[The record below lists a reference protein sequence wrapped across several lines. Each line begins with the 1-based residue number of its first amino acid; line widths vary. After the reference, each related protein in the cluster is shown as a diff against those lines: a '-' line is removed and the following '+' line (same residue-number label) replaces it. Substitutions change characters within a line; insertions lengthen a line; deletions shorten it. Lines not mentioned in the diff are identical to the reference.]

1 MQWTQQLVATQQQK
15 TEKIMK
21 ETESIKAVADAER
34 AKKVLQIDL
43 QKNLLKKEA
52 EKNVSALN
60 NQITK
65 EREETLADV
74 AAYMKRKDAD
84 ANSKLYS
91 DNYVKLEMA
100 KALAKET
107 KFYFSGRESIVGS
120 LLEKIMK

>member
-43 QKNLLKKEA
+43 QKELLKKEA

-74 AAYMKRKDAD
+74 VVVSTLPRTALGKLQRHLLTTPTFGDA
-84 ANSKLYS
+84 
-91 DNYVKLEMA
+91 
-100 KALAKET
+100 
-107 KFYFSGRESIVGS
+107 
-120 LLEKIMK
+120 